1 MKQGNKIVRHWAL
14 RSSVERETAQID
26 R

>member
-1 MKQGNKIVRHWAL
+1 MKKGNKTVRHWAL
-14 RSSVERETAQID
+14 RSSVKRETAQID